1 MKRIIIA
8 ALVCVVLSFIPLQPT
23 EITLNILYGLIG
35 VLFSVAMSLII
46 AFDGSKIKNSGLK
59 NDIRSSIHE
68 TRDNFLI
75 IFAASSIFF
84 VMYSLIPK
92 SLQQVTWL
100 EKDSFTLSST
110 WSVSVLC
117 FLLYTIIALIYNYID
132 LQQLYEE
139 IEDKL
144 TEEEKKN
151 K

>member
-8 ALVCVVLSFIPLQPT
+8 ALVCIALSLIPLKPI

-46 AFDGSKIKNSGLK
+46 AFDGSKIKNLELK
-59 NDIRSSIHE
+59 KGIRDSIHE
-68 TRDNFLI
+68 TRNNFLI
-75 IFAASSIFF
+75 IFTACSIFF
-84 VMYSLIPK
+84 VVYSLLPN

-100 EKDSFTLSST
+100 EKDSFKLYST

-117 FLLYTIIALIYNYID
+117 FLLYTIIVLIYNYID
-132 LQQLYEE
+132 LQQLYED
-139 IEDKL
+139 IEDELAKD
-144 TEEEKKN
+144 TN

>member
-8 ALVCVVLSFIPLQPT
+8 ALVCIALSLIPLKPV

-46 AFDGSKIKNSGLK
+46 AFDGSKIKNLELK
-59 NDIRSSIHE
+59 KGIRDSIHE
-68 TRDNFLI
+68 TRNNFLI
-75 IFAASSIFF
+75 IFTACSIFF
-84 VMYSLIPK
+84 VVYSLLPN

-100 EKDSFTLSST
+100 EKDSFKLYST

-117 FLLYTIIALIYNYID
+117 FLLYTIIVLIYNYID
-132 LQQLYEE
+132 LQQLYED

-144 TEEEKKN
+144 TDEKE
-151 K
+151 

>member
-8 ALVCVVLSFIPLQPT
+8 ALVCVVLSLIPLQPT

-46 AFDGSKIKNSGLK
+46 AFDGSKIKNSELK
-59 NDIRSSIHE
+59 KGIRDSIHD
-68 TRDNFLI
+68 TRNNFLI

-84 VMYSLIPK
+84 VVYSLLPD
-92 SLQQVTWL
+92 SMQQVTWM
-100 EKDSFTLSST
+100 EKDSFKLYST

-117 FLLYTIIALIYNYID
+117 FLLYTIIVLIYNYID
-132 LQQLYEE
+132 FQQLYED
-139 IEDKL
+139 IEDELAKD
-144 TEEEKKN
+144 TN